1 PLGAAAGEVAEDG
14 ARALLVVHGV
24 DLVGEGVVEGPLEV
38 EDVVEHLGVGAP
50 AAGLAGAEVGA
61 EGGRAAG
68 AVDRLVELGEV
79 RAQAGHQGVYLLLRG
94 AVLEPLDG
102 VVVGLEEP
110 VVLLDEREEPLDGLL
125 AGDVAAGAALVEE
138 GSEDGEHGGRG
149 RRDGRKVAPR
159 AGPPREKAATRAC
172 SPAPR
177 QSPRPRAAARGASRP

>member
-1 PLGAAAGEVAEDG
+1 
-14 ARALLVVHGV
+14 
-24 DLVGEGVVEGPLEV
+24 
-38 EDVVEHLGVGAP
+38 
-50 AAGLAGAEVGA
+50 AGLAGAEVGA

-172 SPAPR
+172 SPVPASVAEAEGGGEGGVAAVDVGVAGHAAVGVGPRGEVDEVDGDGPLEVHVARAPR
-177 QSPRPRAAARGASRP
+177 PPPDG